1 MQSSRVKTENS
12 RGWACA
18 DAVAGSNAMRKR
30 AMVKS
35 FFIKRI
41 KIGPSKLEKIVKM
54 LVKRGEREDLVE

>member
-1 MQSSRVKTENS
+1 
-12 RGWACA
+12 
-18 DAVAGSNAMRKR
+18 
-30 AMVKS
+30 MVKS